1 MAKRAVSTARRA
13 DDKRTTGTAKNPSK
27 VPNVKPI
34 TARSSRVESFRY
46 GVAGGGAGRP
56 KAVK

>member
-13 DDKRTTGTAKNPSK
+13 DDKRITGTVKNPSK
-27 VPNVKPI
+27 LPNVKPI
-34 TARSSRVESFRY
+34 TARASRVESFRY

-56 KAVK
+56 RTVK